1 MPEPQNRPEASEA
14 GVTQRHSLRFIRE
27 HNARRAVQQVVEEE
41 PPATE
46 PGRVP
51 RVTRLMALALR
62 FEHLLT
68 RGAVRD
74 QAELAELGHVTRARV
89 TQIMN
94 FLHLAPDI
102 QEALLA
108 LPRVRAGRDP
118 IVERQIRRIAAE
130 ADWRR
135 QRAMWQDIRGQFAEA
150 VDSANAGLDAPER
163 CLV

>member
-1 MPEPQNRPEASEA
+1 MPEPPEGPAT
-14 GVTQRHSLRFIRE
+14 GVTQRHSLKFIRE

-41 PPATE
+41 PPAME
-46 PGRVP
+46 PGRVL

-62 FEHLLT
+62 FEHLLE

-102 QEALLA
+102 QEVLLA
-108 LPRVRAGRDP
+108 LPRVQAGRDP

-130 ADWRR
+130 VDWRR
-135 QRAMWQDIRGQFAEA
+135 QRAMWDNVRAGLARG
-150 VDSANAGLDAPER
+150 VKNRSTGLDARHER
-163 CLV
+163 LV

>member
-1 MPEPQNRPEASEA
+1 MPEPPAPPA
-14 GVTQRHSLRFIRE
+14 TGVTQRHSLKFIRE
-27 HNARRAVQQVVEEE
+27 HNARRAVQQVVEEDS
-41 PPATE
+41 PAVE
-46 PGRVP
+46 SGRMP

-62 FEHLLT
+62 FEHLLQ

-94 FLHLAPDI
+94 LLHLAPDI

-108 LPRVRAGRDP
+108 LPRVQVGRDP

-130 ADWRR
+130 VDWRR
-135 QRAMWQDIRGQFAEA
+135 QRAMWQEVSAR
-150 VDSANAGLDAPER
+150 VDRDVENSRAGLDAR
-163 CLV
+163 HDCLV

>member
-1 MPEPQNRPEASEA
+1 MPEAHSAA
-14 GVTQRHSLRFIRE
+14 GVTHRHSLKFIRE
-27 HNARRAVQQVVEEE
+27 HNARRAVQQVVEED
-41 PPATE
+41 PAETE
-46 PGRVP
+46 SGRMP

-62 FEHLLT
+62 FEHLLQ

-108 LPRVRAGRDP
+108 LPRVQAGRDP

-130 ADWRR
+130 VDWRR
-135 QRAMWQDIRGQFAEA
+135 QRAMWQEVMARADRH
-150 VDSANAGLDAPER
+150 VDNSLSGLDAQHA